1 MIRAYDEGYLDDAMK
16 CLGEAMDY
24 AANSCEIK
32 MDSFDDSEQ
41 RYGADISE
49 YAISLAAGILFH
61 PNRNAHLHA
70 ERIRFHHKASSK
82 SGTQA

>member
-1 MIRAYDEGYLDDAMK
+1 MPKKYPDEFKVKAIR
-16 CLGEAMDY
+16 
-24 AANSCEIK
+24 
-32 MDSFDDSEQ
+32 
-41 RYGADISE
+41 RYEKGTAHISE

>member
-32 MDSFDDSEQ
+32 MDSLSGRAMQNNLLWEFLNVY
-41 RYGADISE
+41 RE
-49 YAISLAAGILFH
+49 YRVRSL
-61 PNRNAHLHA
+61 
-70 ERIRFHHKASSK
+70 
-82 SGTQA
+82 

>member
-1 MIRAYDEGYLDDAMK
+1 MPKKYPDEFKVKAIRRYEK
-16 CLGEAMDY
+16 GE
-24 AANSCEIK
+24 SIQSLCQELH
-32 MDSFDDSEQ
+32 
-41 RYGADISE
+41 ISQSTL
-49 YAISLAAGILFH
+49 SLAAGILFH